1 MLAMLFLMLFST
13 LAVGFYA
20 STNMSVQTAEN
31 DRRIALAQMA
41 SEGGME
47 FMRYQL
53 AQVLIPPGT
62 PSSQVITALAT
73 QLAAKLTG
81 TRIMG
86 PETVGLSNNVIY
98 IPSNQNHYLALDA
111 AKQNLFRIVI
121 TAWGSDIVVKSTG
134 TFTTGSATTTAIN
147 RAITMDFTAKS
158 VPTQS
163 FDYAV
168 ASKGQIVV
176 AKGSVTA
183 TASVDPAIASLMS
196 DSVSAGAINMTG
208 GLVGGDLN
216 ILAGATATVLAG
228 SVGGTSNQAL
238 IQSQHVHIVGDPDFP
253 IVDSSVFIPFA
264 VNPYVA
270 GAPVQKN
277 IIVPPNTNPRFN
289 GGDEIDGI
297 MYVQSPNQIVFRGNA
312 KLKGF
317 IVVENAGST
326 AVNTMDFRGSLT
338 VSPLPADPQFDPMRS
353 VSGISILAPTTAMT
367 MSGAADSSVRGNV
380 MVGSFGYSGASN
392 LYMDHGTVMTFN
404 TGNNS
409 MVVNT
414 SKAIMFDATGETN
427 QPSTGMIYS
436 SYFAPKPSTYQEI
449 PP

>member
-1 MLAMLFLMLFST
+1 
-13 LAVGFYA
+13 
-20 STNMSVQTAEN
+20 
-31 DRRIALAQMA
+31 
-41 SEGGME
+41 
-47 FMRYQL
+47 
-53 AQVLIPPGT
+53 
-62 PSSQVITALAT
+62 
-73 QLAAKLTG
+73 
-81 TRIMG
+81 
-86 PETVGLSNNVIY
+86 
-98 IPSNQNHYLALDA
+98 
-111 AKQNLFRIVI
+111 
-121 TAWGSDIVVKSTG
+121 
-134 TFTTGSATTTAIN
+134 
-147 RAITMDFTAKS
+147 
-158 VPTQS
+158 
-163 FDYAV
+163 V

-196 DSVSAGAINMTG
+196 DSVTPGAINMTG

-216 ILAGATATVLAG
+216 ILAGATANVLAG
-228 SVGGTSNQAL
+228 SVGGTSNIGL

-264 VNPYVA
+264 VNTYVA

-277 IIVPPNTNPRFN
+277 IVVPPNTNPRFN

-297 MYVQSPNQIVFRGNA
+297 MYVKSPNQITFRGNA
-312 KLKGF
+312 SLKGF

-380 MVGSFGYSGASN
+380 MVGSFSYSGASN

-414 SKAIMFDATGETN
+414 SKSIMFDATGETN
-427 QPSTGMIYS
+427 QPSTGLIYS

>member
-1 MLAMLFLMLFST
+1 MLAMLFLMIFST

-20 STNMSVQTAEN
+20 STNTSVQTSEN
-31 DRRIALAQMA
+31 DRRIALAQLA

-47 FMRYQL
+47 YMRYQL

-62 PSSQVITALAT
+62 TSSQVITALAQ
-73 QLAAKLTG
+73 QLSNNMTG
-81 TRIMG
+81 THMMG
-86 PETVGLSNNVIY
+86 AETVGLSNNVIY
-98 IPSNQNHYLALDA
+98 IPANQNHYLALDA
-111 AKQNLFRIVI
+111 AGQNLFRIVI

-168 ASKGQIVV
+168 ASKGQILVS
-176 AKGSVTA
+176 KGAVTA

-196 DSVSAGAINMTG
+196 DSVRPGAITMTG
-208 GLVGGDLN
+208 GSVGGDLN
-216 ILAGATATVLAG
+216 ILAGATAVVTLG
-228 SVGGTSNQAL
+228 SVGGTSNLAL
-238 IQSQHVHIVGDPDFP
+238 IQAQHVHIVGDPDFP
-253 IVDSSVFIPFA
+253 IVDSSVFIPYA

-277 IIVPPNTNPRFN
+277 IIVQPGTNPRFN

-297 MYVQSPNQIVFRGNA
+297 MYVKSPNQITFRGNVS
-312 KLKGF
+312 LKGF
-317 IVVENAGST
+317 IVVENAGTT
-326 AVNTMDFRGSLT
+326 AVNTMDFRGSLSVT
-338 VSPLPADPQFDPMRS
+338 PLPADPQFDALRS
-353 VSGISILAPTTAMT
+353 VSGISILAPTTAMS
-367 MSGAADSSVRGNV
+367 MSGSADSSVRGNV
-380 MVGSFGYSGASN
+380 MVGTFSYTGASN

-414 SKAIMFDATGETN
+414 SKSIMFDATGETN